1 MKSNLFDRTIE
12 WFAPRYA
19 ASRMRA
25 RMAIDAV
32 RGFDGAKRGPRSAGW
47 RTSGAS
53 SLADLMPSLATL
65 RNRARD
71 LVVNNSHL
79 RRALRILVANAIG
92 TGIQAKFKDKRQQK
106 AWKRWVK
113 YCDAD
118 GLLDFFGLQAKAYRA
133 LKLSGEVLIRYR
145 RRRASDGFEVPL
157 QIQILEIDFLDSL
170 KVGEVDGG
178 FILAGVQFNRIG
190 QRVGYWLFDQHPGEV
205 AHVPKNM
212 QSRFVPASEVLHIF
226 DAIERPNSV
235 RGFPW
240 LASAIW
246 AARDLDEYQDA
257 ERIRKK
263 IEACFAVFVKSQDD
277 QFRAG
282 VPGVQNPGD
291 PRRVESLSPGMIEY
305 LRTDEE
311 VSFAA
316 PATNDG
322 YEAGVRIDLRAIAA
336 GTDTTYEQLTGDY
349 SQVNFTSGRM
359 GKMEFNRMLVQELWL
374 IFIPMFCEAIAGQFA
389 ATAYLAGATTSPEY
403 DVAWSPNKIEMID
416 PLREANGLIALI
428 EARLKSR
435 HQVIRDLGDD
445 PEETD
450 SEISADPLNAEL
462 PEPKGTSASGRA
474 FSQLMA
480 RLRRLEQLVASA
492 DD

>member
-1 MKSNLFDRTIE
+1 MKSNFLDRTIE

-25 RMAIDAV
+25 RMAMDAV

-65 RNRARD
+65 RNRARN
-71 LVVNNSHL
+71 LVINNSHL
-79 RRALRILVANAIG
+79 RRALKILVANAIG
-92 TGIQAKFKDKRQQK
+92 TGIQAKFADEKQRKS
-106 AWKRWVK
+106 WKRWVK

-118 GLLDFFGLQAKAYRA
+118 GLLDFYGLQAKAYRSM
-133 LKLSGEVLIRYR
+133 KLSGEVLVRFR
-145 RRRASDGFEVPL
+145 RRRASDGLEVPL
-157 QIQILEIDFLDSL
+157 QIQILEIDYLDSL
-170 KVGEVDGG
+170 KVGEVAGG
-178 FILAGVQFNRIG
+178 FILAGVQFNLIG
-190 QRVGYWLFDQHPGEV
+190 QRVGYWLFDQHPGEI
-205 AHVPKNM
+205 AQVPKNM
-212 QSRFVPASEVLHIF
+212 QSRFVPASEVLHLF
-226 DAIERPNSV
+226 DAIDRPNSV

-282 VPGVQNPGD
+282 TPGVQSPGD

-305 LRTDEE
+305 LRTDED

-359 GKMEFNRMLVQELWL
+359 GKMEFNRMLTQELWL
-374 IFIPMFCEAIAGQFA
+374 IFIPMFCEAIAAQFA
-389 ATAYLAGATTSPEY
+389 ATAYLAGVTASPDY
-403 DVAWSPNKIEMID
+403 DVSWSPNRIEMID
-416 PLREANGLIALI
+416 PLREANGMIALI

-435 HQVIRDLGDD
+435 HQSIRDLGDD

-450 SEISADPLNAEL
+450 AEITTDPLNTEI
-462 PEPKGTSASGRA
+462 PEPKGTSPSGRVL
-474 FSQLMA
+474 SELLS
-480 RLRRLEQLVASA
+480 RLRRLELFVASA
-492 DD
+492 EH